1 MGEKIGNGRQYL
13 LISTKSPIPQ
23 IKMYNPRI
31 PEACIFIVR
40 ELGIPYPEAKKMIV
54 TLNVII
60 FHHLKGGLDLQM
72 TAKF

>member
-1 MGEKIGNGRQYL
+1 MH
-13 LISTKSPIPQ
+13 
-23 IKMYNPRI
+23 NPRI

-40 ELGIPYPEAKKMIV
+40 ELGIPYPEAENMIV

-60 FHHLKGGLDLQM
+60 FQYLKERLDLQM